1 MAEIVKSVIVGEAV
15 SRIISGI
22 APTSKRLDRSVE
34 ESAEGCGLERL
45 EMAHIKMEAVLHM
58 SDKWQ
63 ITNTSLLHWR
73 KKLKRAAQDCDDVAR
88 RCRQLFREE
97 EEAAQVVRQSSFP
110 RQMAHATRVFIS
122 SLVGRD
128 NDHCSVNSTTAAA
141 IRRFEK
147 LADGASEFMSF
158 VQLGGTPRQHLFFD
172 PLLGHVFR
180 GKSLI
185 YQMLHPGGRY
195 SFFSIRPIGFDE
207 GGLEAILSF
216 MYEDCKVPKNN
227 FGLVVMLRIS
237 ESTDIIGTTV
247 KCLRLLTPN
256 FKSTADRVIRE
267 IIQLPTQ
274 DLSCVAH
281 EGHLT
286 DMHKLL
292 VRWFRPD
299 PLCCQGYEHDVV
311 PSCHIGSDNA
321 TENKLKISSIFP
333 EPAYGVFLWRHI
345 SVSEYS
351 DLPRSTVVVGH
362 DDKSSLENFPSLKLG
377 IMFLPHDSLEDPK
390 SDGSAV
396 EVIDTE
402 NSHHLIDVT
411 LPLDQL
417 DKMLIP
423 KATEYLHHNIKAMM
437 YQVCW
442 RSNHGS
448 AHLCVE
454 KAIAE
459 KRPEVRR
466 ATRQGRNIKSTKG
479 LSQVKQDWLVRLRKQ
494 AGESFRKLWVV
505 RSSERLQSSLP
516 HGSIGLNCTSD
527 K

>member
-22 APTSKRLDRSVE
+22 APTSKRPDRSVE
-34 ESAEGCGLERL
+34 EAAGGYGLERL
-45 EMAHIKMEAVLHM
+45 EMARIKMEAALHT

-63 ITNTSLLHWR
+63 ITSTSLLHWR

-97 EEAAQVVRQSSFP
+97 EEAEQVVRQSSFP
-110 RQMAHATRVFIS
+110 RQMAHATKVFIS
-122 SLVGRD
+122 SLVGHD
-128 NDHCSVNSTTAAA
+128 NDHCSANSTTAAA
-141 IRRFEK
+141 VRRFDK

-158 VQLGGTPRQHLFFD
+158 VQLGGTP
-172 PLLGHVFR
+172 
-180 GKSLI
+180 
-185 YQMLHPGGRY
+185 
-195 SFFSIRPIGFDE
+195 
-207 GGLEAILSF
+207 
-216 MYEDCKVPKNN
+216 
-227 FGLVVMLRIS
+227 
-237 ESTDIIGTTV
+237 
-247 KCLRLLTPN
+247 
-256 FKSTADRVIRE
+256 
-267 IIQLPTQ
+267 
-274 DLSCVAH
+274 
-281 EGHLT
+281 
-286 DMHKLL
+286 
-292 VRWFRPD
+292 WFRPD

-311 PSCHIGSDNA
+311 PSCHISSDNA
-321 TENKLKISSIFP
+321 RGNKLKFSSIFP
-333 EPAYGVFLWRHI
+333 EPACGVFLWRHI

-351 DLPRSTVVVGH
+351 DLPGSTVVVAH
-362 DDKSSLENFPSLKLG
+362 DDTSSLENSPSLKLG

-390 SDGSAV
+390 SDGSAI

-402 NSHHLIDVT
+402 SSHHLTYVT

-423 KATEYLHHNIKAMM
+423 KATEYLRHNVKAMM

-459 KRPEVRR
+459 KQSEVRR

-479 LSQVKQDWLVRLRKQ
+479 LSQVKHDWEVRLRNQ
-494 AGESFRKLWVV
+494 GVNL
-505 RSSERLQSSLP
+505 SENYGLCVPQRGCRARLP
-516 HGSIGLNCTSD
+516 HGSIGLD
-527 K
+527 

>member
-22 APTSKRLDRSVE
+22 APTSKRPDRSVE

-45 EMAHIKMEAVLHM
+45 EMAHIKMEAVLHT

-216 MYEDCKVPKNN
+216 M
-227 FGLVVMLRIS
+227 
-237 ESTDIIGTTV
+237 
-247 KCLRLLTPN
+247 
-256 FKSTADRVIRE
+256 
-267 IIQLPTQ
+267 
-274 DLSCVAH
+274 
-281 EGHLT
+281 
-286 DMHKLL
+286 
-292 VRWFRPD
+292 
-299 PLCCQGYEHDVV
+299 
-311 PSCHIGSDNA
+311 
-321 TENKLKISSIFP
+321 
-333 EPAYGVFLWRHI
+333 
-345 SVSEYS
+345 
-351 DLPRSTVVVGH
+351 
-362 DDKSSLENFPSLKLG
+362 
-377 IMFLPHDSLEDPK
+377 
-390 SDGSAV
+390 
-396 EVIDTE
+396 
-402 NSHHLIDVT
+402 
-411 LPLDQL
+411 
-417 DKMLIP
+417 
-423 KATEYLHHNIKAMM
+423 
-437 YQVCW
+437 
-442 RSNHGS
+442 
-448 AHLCVE
+448 
-454 KAIAE
+454 
-459 KRPEVRR
+459 
-466 ATRQGRNIKSTKG
+466 
-479 LSQVKQDWLVRLRKQ
+479 
-494 AGESFRKLWVV
+494 
-505 RSSERLQSSLP
+505 
-516 HGSIGLNCTSD
+516 
-527 K
+527 